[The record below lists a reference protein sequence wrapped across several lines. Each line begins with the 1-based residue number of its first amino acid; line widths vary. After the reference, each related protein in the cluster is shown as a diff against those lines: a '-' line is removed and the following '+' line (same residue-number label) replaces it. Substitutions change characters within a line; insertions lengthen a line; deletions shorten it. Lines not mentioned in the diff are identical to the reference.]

1 MSTDGSPGLVS
12 LVVASYNHARFLPR
26 RLDSLLAQTYAP
38 LEILVIDDC
47 SPDNSV
53 DVLRAY
59 EGDPR
64 VRLVLRS
71 ENGGWVTGS
80 NQGVGLAQGEYVLF
94 ANCDDACEPTLV
106 ARLLQ
111 ALEHY
116 PSAGLAFCRSLMI
129 DEEGDVLG
137 TDFDMRE
144 PTFQARCSTDTLLT
158 SAEATHFLRRSCVI
172 PNLSAA
178 LFRKSCLEEVG
189 LLSSAYRVCS
199 DWHLFFRIAQRHDVA
214 YVAVPLNHFRQHRKT
229 IRNST
234 KERVVV
240 EEYLR
245 LLLSEVHTAPLSI
258 TARWRARAD
267 VMYLWA
273 VHVFA
278 PSVAGLRNLAYH
290 TGVVKRYDPLAL
302 VVAPLAFA
310 RRMAELGGK
319 AVGIVPRSTMQ
330 PLELNRVD

>member
-1 MSTDGSPGLVS
+1 
-12 LVVASYNHARFLPR
+12 
-26 RLDSLLAQTYAP
+26 

-47 SPDNSV
+47 SQDDSV
-53 DVLRAY
+53 AVLRSY

-71 ENGGWVTGS
+71 DNGGWVTVS

-106 ARLLQ
+106 ARLCQ
-111 ALEHY
+111 ALERC

-137 TDFDMRE
+137 TDFEMRE
-144 PTFQARCSTDTLLT
+144 PTFQARCATDTLLT
-158 SAEATHFLRRSCVI
+158 SAEATDFLRRSCVI

-178 LFRKSCLEEVG
+178 LFRKSCLEEAG

-199 DWHLFFRIAQRHDVA
+199 DWDLFFRIARRHDVA
-214 YVAVPLNHFRQHRKT
+214 YVGEPLNHFRQHRKT
-229 IRNST
+229 IRSST
-234 KERVVV
+234 NEGVVV

-245 LLLSEVHTAPLSI
+245 LLLSEVHTAPMSS

-267 VMYLWA
+267 VMHLWA
-273 VHVFA
+273 VHLLA
-278 PSVAGLRNLAYH
+278 PSAAGLRNLSHH
-290 TGVVKRYDPLAL
+290 TGVVRRYDPLAL
-302 VVAPLAFA
+302 VMAPLAFA
-310 RRMAELGGK
+310 RRIAELGGK

-330 PLELNRVD
+330 AVDLTRVG